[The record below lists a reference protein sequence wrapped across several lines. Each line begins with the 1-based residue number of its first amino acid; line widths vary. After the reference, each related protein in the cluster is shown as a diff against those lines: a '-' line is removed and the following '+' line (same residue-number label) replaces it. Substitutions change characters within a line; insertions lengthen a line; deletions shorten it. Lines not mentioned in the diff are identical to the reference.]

1 MLDTFLAGGE
11 VPLKQFTGIIFL
23 DLKLKG
29 QFKEIENIQVS
40 LIPRGMFPP
49 ESQVF
54 KLKFEKLSEI
64 LIIKNIL
71 TLWSVAQVG
80 SNNEII

>member
-54 KLKFEKLSEI
+54 KLKFE
-64 LIIKNIL
+64 
-71 TLWSVAQVG
+71 
-80 SNNEII
+80 